1 MSFNIPDAPSRR
13 VVVVGG
19 GFGGL
24 KLCTTLAKNPDYQ
37 VVLIDVNNFHQ
48 FPPLIYQIATSG
60 LQVSSIA
67 FPFRKMFAGLKNV
80 YFRMCELRAVFPKE
94 RYIQTSIGKLDYDML
109 VIATGTTT
117 NYFGNT
123 KIQEESMPM
132 KTINESLGLR
142 NALLNTFERANTC
155 SSEQE
160 RAELLNVIIV
170 GGGPTGV
177 EVAGALAEMRQ
188 HVLPRDYPDLD
199 TSLFKIHLIQGGKRL
214 LPAMSEKASA
224 ASLKYLLDMGVDVQ
238 LNAKVTDYQDHEVL
252 LRDGRSFRSQSIIWV
267 CGVTGRRI
275 KGIDD
280 DKYGPG
286 NRLIVDRFNKVEGY
300 SNIYAIGDIALMR
313 THVYPGGHPQMA
325 QAAIQQGRNLALN
338 FGRADRGESLVPFE
352 YKNLGS
358 MATIGRNKAVADIF
372 GMKLT
377 GFIAWFLWMGV
388 HLMSILGVRNKI
400 ATVLDWAWSYFTYDK
415 SNRTIIAVK
424 HPKVILQRNYDMS
437 MRHWG
442 ERSEEIAMDAERL
455 YGHPTDDPKK
465 HASTA
470 TTADEDAE
478 SAAEELAR
486 NALAKAAARLDA
498 INQQSCQQA
507 AQDAKTECNSAAL
520 STESKSTDCGCN
532 AAAPIPPSADC
543 GCNAATQST
552 AADCGCNAAKAVDA
566 AAAKAQADAEARAS
580 NKAREANAAHQS
592 TVAKANADAAA
603 KAKEA
608 AAQKA
613 EASVPAQASAAAQ
626 VAATAPSKGA
636 ASAAQAAEQEVE
648 VKAESIAQTNTVRA
662 DVSTE
667 THMAGNVEIKVSRAK
682 RK

>member
-1 MSFNIPDAPSRR
+1 MSFNIPDAEKRR
-13 VVVVGG
+13 IVVVGG

-24 KLCTTLAKNPDYQ
+24 KLCTTLAKYPDYQ
-37 VVLIDVNNFHQ
+37 VVLIDHNNFHQ

-67 FPFRKMFAGLKNV
+67 FPFRKMFSGKNNNV
-80 YFRMCELRAVFPKE
+80 YYRMCELREVFPEE
-94 RYIQTSIGKLDYDML
+94 RYIQTSIGKLDYDYL

-132 KTINESLGLR
+132 KTIAESLGLR

-224 ASLKYLLDMGVDVQ
+224 TSLKYLTSMGVDVQ
-238 LNAKVTDYQDHEVL
+238 LNAKVTDYQDHEVK
-252 LRDGRSFRSQSIIWV
+252 LRDGRSFKSQSIIWV

-275 KGIDD
+275 KGIAD

-286 NRLIVDRFNKVEGY
+286 NRLIVDQFSKVEGY
-300 SNIYAIGDIALMR
+300 DNIFALGDIALMR
-313 THVYPGGHPQMA
+313 TDDYPNGHPQMA
-325 QAAIQQGRNLALN
+325 QAAIQQGRNLAVN
-338 FGRADRGESLVPFE
+338 FVRELRNEDKKPFV
-352 YKNLGS
+352 YKDLGS

-372 GMKLT
+372 GLKLT
-377 GFIAWFLWMGV
+377 GFIAWMIWMWV

-400 ATVLDWAWSYFTYDK
+400 ATLVDWAWSYFTYDK

-424 HPKVILQRNYDMS
+424 HPKVILQRNYDIS

-442 ERSEEIAMDAERL
+442 ERSEEIAMDAARIYANRTKTSAEAE
-455 YGHPTDDPKK
+455 DDGD
-465 HASTA
+465 SV
-470 TTADEDAE
+470 
-478 SAAEELAR
+478 AEELAR

-498 INQQSCQQA
+498 LNNFNMEKAASAHAPKSSHEPEATSSEA
-507 AQDAKTECNSAAL
+507 AQDASA
-520 STESKSTDCGCN
+520 EQK
-532 AAAPIPPSADC
+532 ADSQPQSDK
-543 GCNAATQST
+543 ADTQS
-552 AADCGCNAAKAVDA
+552 
-566 AAAKAQADAEARAS
+566 
-580 NKAREANAAHQS
+580 
-592 TVAKANADAAA
+592 
-603 KAKEA
+603 
-608 AAQKA
+608 
-613 EASVPAQASAAAQ
+613 
-626 VAATAPSKGA
+626 
-636 ASAAQAAEQEVE
+636 AAEQVASE
-648 VKAESIAQTNTVRA
+648 VKPA
-662 DVSTE
+662 DK
-667 THMAGNVEIKVSRAK
+667 A
-682 RK
+682 

>member
-1 MSFNIPDAPSRR
+1 MSFNIPDAEKRR
-13 VVVVGG
+13 IVVVGG

-24 KLCTTLAKNPDYQ
+24 KLCTSLAKYPDYQ
-37 VVLIDVNNFHQ
+37 VVLIDQNNFHQ

-67 FPFRKMFAGLKNV
+67 FPFRKMFAGSKNV
-80 YFRMCELRAVFPKE
+80 YYRMCELREVFPEE
-94 RYIQTSIGKLDYDML
+94 RYIQTSIGKLDYDYL

-132 KTINESLGLR
+132 KTIAESLGLR

-155 SSEQE
+155 ASEQE

-224 ASLKYLLDMGVDVQ
+224 TSLKYLTSMGVDVQ
-238 LNAKVTDYQDHEVL
+238 LNAKVTDYQDHEVK
-252 LRDGRSFRSQSIIWV
+252 LRDGRSFKSQSIIWV

-275 KGIDD
+275 KGIAE

-286 NRLIVDRFNKVEGY
+286 NRLIVDEFSKVQGY
-300 SNIYAIGDIALMR
+300 DNIFAVGDIALMR
-313 THVYPGGHPQMA
+313 TEEYPNGHPQMA
-325 QAAIQQGRNLALN
+325 QAAIQQGRTLADN
-338 FGRADRGESLVPFE
+338 FVRELRNEEKKPFV
-352 YKNLGS
+352 YKDLGS

-372 GMKLT
+372 GLKLT
-377 GFIAWFLWMGV
+377 GFIAWMIWMWV

-400 ATVLDWAWSYFTYDK
+400 ATLLDWAWSYFTYDK

-424 HPKVILQRNYDMS
+424 HPKVILQRNYDIS

-442 ERSEEIAMDAERL
+442 ERSEEIAMDAARIYANRTKTSAEAE
-455 YGHPTDDPKK
+455 DDGD
-465 HASTA
+465 SV
-470 TTADEDAE
+470 
-478 SAAEELAR
+478 AEELAR

-498 INQQSCQQA
+498 IN
-507 AQDAKTECNSAAL
+507 NL
-520 STESKSTDCGCN
+520 SMEK
-532 AAAPIPPSADC
+532 
-543 GCNAATQST
+543 
-552 AADCGCNAAKAVDA
+552 
-566 AAAKAQADAEARAS
+566 
-580 NKAREANAAHQS
+580 
-592 TVAKANADAAA
+592 
-603 KAKEA
+603 A
-608 AAQKA
+608 AAQSPKTSTNDEAKSTATEPADPKA
-613 EASVPAQASAAAQ
+613 AEPAAQTAATEPAEQQAVEPAAAEPK
-626 VAATAPSKGA
+626 AAD
-636 ASAAQAAEQEVE
+636 
-648 VKAESIAQTNTVRA
+648 KA
-662 DVSTE
+662 
-667 THMAGNVEIKVSRAK
+667 
-682 RK
+682 